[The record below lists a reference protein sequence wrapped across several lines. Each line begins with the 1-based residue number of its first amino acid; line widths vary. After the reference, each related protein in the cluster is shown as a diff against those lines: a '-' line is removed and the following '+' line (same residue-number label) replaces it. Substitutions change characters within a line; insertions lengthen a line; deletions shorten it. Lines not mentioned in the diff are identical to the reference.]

1 MVAAA
6 CSGDSF
12 ADATA
17 CVSEGGVAWLLFVV
31 VGIGVHDALM
41 RGGDDVM
48 ELTTQMW
55 LLALASLCSGRKGWV
70 RDVFI
75 NNKWIRC

>member
-41 RGGDDVM
+41 RGGDDVYGTDNTDVAVSSCVFM
-48 ELTTQMW
+48 FWTKRMGMRRIYQQQM
-55 LLALASLCSGRKGWV
+55 
-70 RDVFI
+70 D
-75 NNKWIRC
+75 